1 MLYSVISEALTN
13 VERHAQAHMV
23 LVSIRFEEDRVDVV
37 VQDDG
42 VGVSAL
48 VVSSF
53 QDSYLHFGL
62 RHMRQQV
69 LDLGGVFEV
78 ANGEESGT
86 IVRVSVPLPPDTA

>member
-1 MLYSVISEALTN
+1 M
-13 VERHAQAHMV
+13 
-23 LVSIRFEEDRVDVV
+23 
-37 VQDDG
+37 
-42 VGVSAL
+42 GVSAL

-69 LDLGGVFEV
+69 LNLGGVFEV

-86 IVRVSVPLPPDTA
+86 IVRVSVPLPPHTA

>member
-1 MLYSVISEALTN
+1 
-13 VERHAQAHMV
+13 
-23 LVSIRFEEDRVDVV
+23 VST
-37 VQDDG
+37 
-42 VGVSAL
+42 L

-69 LDLGGVFEV
+69 LNLGGVFEV

-86 IVRVSVPLPPDTA
+86 IVRASVPLLRENA